1 MSENER
7 IEIGKYLVVDSKICH
22 GQLTFKGTRVMVR
35 PVLRALQ
42 RGESWNNI
50 RQDWPTVPEEAIKEA
65 IGLAIE
71 KLVDSYEFEDEFEE
85 ELREAV

>member
-22 GQLTFKGTRVMVR
+22 GQLTFKSTRVMVR

-42 RGESWNNI
+42 RGESWEEI
-50 RQDWPTVPEEAIKEA
+50 KQGWPTVSE
-65 IGLAIE
+65 
-71 KLVDSYEFEDEFEE
+71 
-85 ELREAV
+85 